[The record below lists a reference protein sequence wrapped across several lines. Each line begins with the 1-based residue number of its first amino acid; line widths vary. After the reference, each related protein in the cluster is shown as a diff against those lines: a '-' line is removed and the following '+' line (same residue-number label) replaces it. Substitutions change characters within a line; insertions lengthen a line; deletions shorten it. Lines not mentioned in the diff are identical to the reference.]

1 MNAATPGQRRGAHRT
16 RRDITAALVP
26 SILAVVAVTALIVAI
41 NVWRGEDPGDQ
52 GDSVQT
58 STTSSTTASPRP
70 SASASGSAS
79 SSASDAASASDSE
92 SASDSGSGGGLST
105 GAGRDIAV
113 VVLNQTTQGGLAA
126 AAADE
131 LRADG
136 WSVAGLGN
144 FHGVVP
150 ATTVYYPPGAEVQA
164 QAAAESLPTPARI
177 RPRFGNLSTSRLTVV
192 VTDNYPA

>member
-1 MNAATPGQRRGAHRT
+1 MNASKPGERRGAHRT

-26 SILAVVAVTALIVAI
+26 SLLAVVAVAALIVAV
-41 NVWRGEDPGDQ
+41 NVWRGQDSGDQ
-52 GDSVQT
+52 GDSVRT
-58 STTSSTTASPRP
+58 STTGTAAATPSSSGSP
-70 SASASGSAS
+70 SGSGSGSAS
-79 SSASDAASASDSE
+79 PSDS
-92 SASDSGSGGGLST
+92 SSGGST
-105 GAGRDIAV
+105 DASRDIAV
-113 VVLNQTTQGGLAA
+113 VVLNQTTQSGLAT
-126 AAADE
+126 AAADA

-136 WSVAGLGN
+136 WSVAGVGS

-150 ATTVYYPPGAEVQA
+150 STTVYYPPGAEAQA